1 MFLEIIF
8 ADKSLVAPVT
18 LMVRGAVGKG
28 VFPKTAKLREPGDN
42 FI

>member
-1 MFLEIIF
+1 MFLEIIL
-8 ADKSLVAPVT
+8 ADKSLVASVT
-18 LMVRGAVGKG
+18 LMVRGAVGQG